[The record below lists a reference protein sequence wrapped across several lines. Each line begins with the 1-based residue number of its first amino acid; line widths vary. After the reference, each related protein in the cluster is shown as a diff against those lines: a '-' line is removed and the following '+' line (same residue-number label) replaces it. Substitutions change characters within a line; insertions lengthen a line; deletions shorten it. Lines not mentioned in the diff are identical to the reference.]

1 MKRSTLGLMIC
12 LVLSCT
18 SDKFIDAA
26 KYEGQEQ
33 LLTLNEFNRDGS
45 KRQAPVI
52 KKISPDSA
60 SAGNEFLAKIFI
72 ADSSLKI
79 TDAFYKCQS
88 VQTPAVDTITHKVR
102 GCTEQLLVKNDT
114 IFIGFRPI
122 ETGLKEFPV
131 ITILTTDHDNIFRT
145 YEYRFQY
152 NVTR

>member
-1 MKRSTLGLMIC
+1 MKRSTFGLIIF

-18 SDKFIDAA
+18 SDKSIDAV
-26 KYEGQEQ
+26 KYAGQEQ

-45 KRQAPVI
+45 KRPTPVI
-52 KKISPDSA
+52 ERISPDSVPT
-60 SAGNEFLAKIFI
+60 GNEFLAKIFV

-79 TDAFYKCQS
+79 TDAFYECQS

-102 GCTEQLLVKNDT
+102 GCTRQLLVKNDT
-114 IFIGFRPI
+114 VFIGLRPT
-122 ETGLKEFPV
+122 ETGLKEFPA
-131 ITILTTDHDNIFRT
+131 ITIVTVDHDNIFRT